1 VPDPALAHF
10 REALDRGAKSEAHW
24 NDRLAAYTTA
34 FPDLASELK
43 SRLRDE
49 LPAGWN
55 TDIPVFPTDARGIA
69 TREASG
75 KVMNAI
81 AAKLPAL
88 TGGSAD
94 LDPSTKT
101 ALNGFGDF
109 NPPVTA
115 GKDTEGSEG
124 GGWSYAGRNLHF
136 GVREHAMGAIV
147 NGLAAHGGAIPY
159 GATFLIFSDYM
170 RPPIRLAALSHMHV
184 IHVFTHDS
192 IALGE
197 DGPTHQPVEQLA
209 NLRAIPNLT
218 LLRPGDANETAVA
231 WQIAL
236 ETKGRPVLLVLTR
249 QAVPTLDRSRYASA
263 QGVRH
268 GAYVLK
274 EAVNGRPQLILI
286 ASGSEVGL
294 IVAAAECLQREGI
307 AVRCVSMPSWDLFDA
322 LPKADRD
329 AVLPPSVRA
338 RLAVE
343 AGATQGWHRYVGG
356 AGDVIGVDR
365 FGASAPG
372 ETVLREYGFT
382 VENVCTRAK
391 ALLS

>member
-1 VPDPALAHF
+1 MTAVFGTPITGTVRD
-10 REALDRGAKSEAHW
+10 W
-24 NDRLAAYTTA
+24 NDRLMAYANA
-34 FPDLASELK
+34 FPELAAELK
-43 SRLRDE
+43 SRLRGE

-55 TDIPVFPTDARGIA
+55 TDIPVFPSDVKGIA

-75 KVMNAI
+75 KIMNAI
-81 AAKLPAL
+81 APKLPAL

-109 NPPVTA
+109 NPPLTT
-115 GKDTEGSEG
+115 GEDTQGSEG

-136 GVREHAMGAIV
+136 GVREHAMGAIA
-147 NGLAAHGGAIPY
+147 NGLAAHGGMVSY
-159 GATFLIFSDYM
+159 GATFLIFSDNM
-170 RPPIRLAALSHMHV
+170 RPPIRLAALSHLHV
-184 IHVFTHDS
+184 IYVFTHDS

-197 DGPTHQPVEQLA
+197 DGPTHQPIEQLA
-209 NLRAIPNLT
+209 NLRAIPNVT

-236 ETKGRPVLLVLTR
+236 ETKGRPVVLVLSR
-249 QAVPTLDRSRYASA
+249 QAVTTLDRTLYASA
-263 QGVRH
+263 QGVRR

-274 EAVNGRPQLILI
+274 DAVDGEPQLILI

-294 IVAAAECLQREGI
+294 IVAAAQRLRPEGI
-307 AVRCVSMPSWDLFDA
+307 EVRCVSMPSWDLFDA
-322 LPKADRD
+322 LPKVDRD

-343 AGATQGWHRYVGG
+343 AGATQGWHRYVGD

-372 ETVLREYGFT
+372 KTVLREYGFT
-382 VENVCTRAK
+382 VDNVCLRAK